1 MPNFVLIVDDEPLI
15 LDLAADLLRELG
27 CHVITSHSAD
37 EALRLLDAEPRITT
51 LLTDV
56 QMPGLNGIELAA
68 RARHKR
74 HDLRVVF
81 ASGRDR
87 VHGESF
93 VPKPFRE
100 ALAARH
106 WLLAGTENLSA
117 AFSSY
122 KRGEPWPQ
130 SHWLRRPAERIR
142 PAKRL

>member
-93 VPKPFRE
+93 VPKPFSRE
-100 ALAARH
+100 ALARVI
-106 WLLAGTENLSA
+106 GC
-117 AFSSY
+117 
-122 KRGEPWPQ
+122 
-130 SHWLRRPAERIR
+130 
-142 PAKRL
+142 